1 MNEVIPFQKSGLLEQ
16 MAARYG
22 LAPDIY
28 ERTVAAVAMPQKSGK
43 PDCTREE
50 LISCLVV
57 ANEHNLNPLTK
68 EIYFMRTRA
77 GMIQPIVSVDG
88 WVKKLNEHPQ
98 FDGLEF
104 EDDFDDKGNI
114 RSVTCI
120 IHRKDRSK
128 PIRITEY
135 LDECQQDSGP
145 WKKTKKRML
154 RHRALTQ
161 GARYAVGFAGV
172 MDRDEFE
179 QWQGMDAARDI
190 TPVPPVSAVPDIPDI
205 PDIPDVEADET
216 YSADAVLSELEES
229 LERATSLADVLA
241 TEREFGP
248 ALMNMDDDYRDS
260 GVEMIEAA
268 KASMKAEA
276 AE

>member
-22 LAPDIY
+22 LAPEIY
-28 ERTVAAVAMPQKSGK
+28 ERTVAAVAMPQKGGK

-114 RSVTCI
+114 LSVTCI

-172 MDRDEFE
+172 MDRDEFD
-179 QWQGMDAARDI
+179 QWQGMEPARDI
-190 TPVPPVSAVPDIPDI
+190 TPMSVVPS
-205 PDIPDVEADET
+205 IPDVPDVPEIPNVDDEPPGT
-216 YSADAVLSELEES
+216 TDEILNEIDRA
-229 LERATSLADVLA
+229 LERATSLDEILSI
-241 TEREFGP
+241 EREYVP
-248 ALMNMDDDYRDS
+248 ALMNMDGDYRDEAI
-260 GVEMIEAA
+260 EMIEAA
-268 KASMKAEA
+268 KASIRAEA